1 MLLFFDLLIL
11 DYYLERHI
19 SFHLSFRRSSE
30 PVPVRQMLKRLR
42 KLIPIKDDA
51 FLYMIFYSA
60 KDSWTQYLVMLLDR
74 WIKEKIDRKLKLE
87 RILLNNFKSTIHCSG
102 GTQMKTNQRMLSA
115 FPTVTV
121 VNSVYTIKAHP
132 LIWNFHGLTH
142 IQIIGVSQ
150 WRWPDGLPNPD
161 AGGIANTKNQ

>member
-1 MLLFFDLLIL
+1 
-11 DYYLERHI
+11 
-19 SFHLSFRRSSE
+19 
-30 PVPVRQMLKRLR
+30 
-42 KLIPIKDDA
+42 
-51 FLYMIFYSA
+51 
-60 KDSWTQYLVMLLDR
+60 
-74 WIKEKIDRKLKLE
+74 
-87 RILLNNFKSTIHCSG
+87 
-102 GTQMKTNQRMLSA
+102 MKTNQRMLSA

-150 WRWPDGLPNPD
+150 WRWPDGLANPD